1 MGRGDTAV
9 TSDEA
14 TPARTPGA
22 DPTTFFAAAAALEA
36 IQGALR
42 NARESGSAPPPS
54 PVVPEQALASLL
66 LLRQVREELA
76 AWETGLIETARQA
89 GASWAD
95 LSAPLGV
102 ASRQAAERR
111 YLRLRPGDEGST
123 GEERVQATR
132 DRRAADRTVTA
143 WARENS
149 AELRTLAAQV
159 AALTDLPAAARG
171 AVGKLRKALADDDT
185 SRLIAPLA
193 GARPYL
199 PVRHQ
204 ALIDRI
210 DVVTDHTARLR
221 QDSTAQR
228 QSA

>member
-1 MGRGDTAV
+1 VTPDDTGSGRDPGT
-9 TSDEA
+9 E
-14 TPARTPGA
+14 PA
-22 DPTTFFAAAAALEA
+22 TFFAAAAALDA
-36 IQGALR
+36 IQAALR
-42 NARESGSAPPPS
+42 DAHQPAAALPSS
-54 PVVPEQALASLL
+54 PVAADQALASLL
-66 LLRQVREELA
+66 ALRQVREELA
-76 AWETGLIETARQA
+76 AWETGLIETAREA

-111 YLRLRPGDEGST
+111 YLRLRPGHAGST
-123 GEERVQATR
+123 GEQRVQATR

-159 AALTDLPAAARG
+159 SALTDLPATARP
-171 AVGKLRKALADDDT
+171 AVSRLRKALADDDT
-185 SRLIAPLA
+185 THLIAPLA
-193 GARPYL
+193 GARPHL

-210 DVVTDHTARLR
+210 DIITTHTTRLR
-221 QDSTAQR
+221 EDTTAQR
-228 QSA
+228 QGA